1 MTPLARRRLWFALFV
16 AVVFALGVGT
26 GLTVGRLFRPGHG
39 FGRPGHP
46 GPPGPPPSPAA
57 MADRMGRELELDP
70 DQKTRI
76 EAVFRRGAERFE
88 QFHAVTGREFE
99 ALRQEL
105 NTEIERELTPE
116 QRARFRQLGA
126 GPRGHHPPPPP
137 PPPR

>member
-1 MTPLARRRLWFALFV
+1 
-16 AVVFALGVGT
+16 
-26 GLTVGRLFRPGHG
+26 
-39 FGRPGHP
+39 
-46 GPPGPPPSPAA
+46 
-57 MADRMGRELELDP
+57 MADRMGRELDLDP
-70 DQKTRI
+70 DQKKRI

-88 QFHAVTGREFE
+88 RFHAVTGREFE

-116 QRARFRQLGA
+116 QRARFRQLGP